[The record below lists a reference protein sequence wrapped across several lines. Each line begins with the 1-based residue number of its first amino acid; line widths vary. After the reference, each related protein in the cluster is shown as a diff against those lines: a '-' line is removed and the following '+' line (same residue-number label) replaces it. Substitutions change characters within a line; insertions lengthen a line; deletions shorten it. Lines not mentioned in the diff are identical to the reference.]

1 MKRSL
6 SGRTISQAVLIGAV
20 ISLAGCGTMTF
31 NKPNSDAQIES
42 LRAIHLALVDQFAV
56 PRKHFDA
63 AAFDA
68 KVDEGNRKFD
78 EALAQEKVAARRPV
92 LRDLAG
98 QFKKDA
104 EHLRSKAS
112 RKKITSNLASDMKQ
126 AINKDYD
133 HALGK

>member
-1 MKRSL
+1 
-6 SGRTISQAVLIGAV
+6 
-20 ISLAGCGTMTF
+20 MTF

-56 PRKHFDA
+56 PGKRFDA

-68 KVDEGNRKFD
+68 KVDEGTRKFD
-78 EALAQEKVAARRPV
+78 EALAKEKVAARRPV

-112 RKKITSNLASDMKQ
+112 RKKITPNLASDMKQ

-133 HALGK
+133 HAVGK